1 MVWLNLNGMLEHY
14 PINQKV
20 AGSIPGQGTGLGW
33 KFGPSR
39 CTYERQPIN
48 VSLSY

>member
-20 AGSIPGQGTGLGW
+20 IDSIPGQGAY
-33 KFGPSR
+33 K
-39 CTYERQPIN
+39 RQLVD
-48 VSLSY
+48 VSLSYLSLSASFPQNQ